1 MNFVKPLFMNIYV
14 VEHLLIAACE
24 LVKYRKYIFLLEV
37 SLEEEEENKNN
48 LRITPECFD
57 EICVLAKD
65 DITK

>member
-1 MNFVKPLFMNIYV
+1 MNIYV

-37 SLEEEEENKNN
+37 SLEEEEEHKNN

-57 EICVLAKD
+57 EICVFVKH
-65 DITK
+65 DIKK